1 MLTKTK
7 VALSL
12 AVLLGTVSFAL
23 AATKSHHHAAMAS
36 HSMAAGYQSYDYSW
50 RAGQSA
56 RTRNEPA
63 GGLIQDRD
71 FLQSNGTAPE
81 KIW

>member
-1 MLTKTK
+1 
-7 VALSL
+7 
-12 AVLLGTVSFAL
+12 
-23 AATKSHHHAAMAS
+23 MAS

-71 FLQSNGTAPE
+71 YVSSNGTAPE